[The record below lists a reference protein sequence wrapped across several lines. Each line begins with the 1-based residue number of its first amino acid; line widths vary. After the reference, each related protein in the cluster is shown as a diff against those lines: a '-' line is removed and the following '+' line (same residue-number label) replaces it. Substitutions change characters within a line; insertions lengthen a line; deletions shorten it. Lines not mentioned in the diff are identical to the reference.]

1 MSPTLLFVRFGL
13 VMMTATA
20 TATSTA
26 TSTRPMPMT
35 VVVSV
40 MVSVMPPFLHFRIG
54 IISSR
59 QRVCRYLP
67 TVTVVSPVRRSRS
80 APRRIPSPGWTSRIV
95 IVTVHISVVNLAAT
109 WVIWNHIFRSNPDI
123 SSKCVYTGIGTVHFE
138 NDVLWKDFFFVCC
151 YNGIT
156 VTLVCSCLV
165 VPPFDLQSRR
175 VFNVNCN

>member
-20 TATSTA
+20 TSTRTSTQ
-26 TSTRPMPMT
+26 PMPMI

-80 APRRIPSPGWTSRIV
+80 APRRTPSPGRTSRIV

-165 VPPFDLQSRR
+165 VPPFDLRSRR
-175 VFNVNCN
+175 VFNVNGN

>member
-20 TATSTA
+20 TSTR
-26 TSTRPMPMT
+26 TSTRPMPMM

-54 IISSR
+54 IIFSR
-59 QRVCRYLP
+59 QRICWHLP

-80 APRRIPSPGWTSRIV
+80 APRRTPSPGRTSRIV

-109 WVIWNHIFRSNPDI
+109 WVIWYHIFRSNPDI

-138 NDVLWKDFFFVCC
+138 NDVLWRDFFFVCC

-165 VPPFDLQSRR
+165 VPPFDLRSRR
-175 VFNVNCN
+175 VFNVNGN